1 MNSFYFNAIV
11 FIAPLITDDA
21 SSTPIF
27 ILKSANDAPILGIPC
42 NFKLSAQGRR
52 NDIKLHPPPLQVS
65 SHVAIEPV
73 HEINNVDSMSVFS
86 DPGGRF
92 AITNESVHYHY

>member
-1 MNSFYFNAIV
+1 MMHQAWHSIHV
-11 FIAPLITDDA
+11 I
-21 SSTPIF
+21 SS
-27 ILKSANDAPILGIPC
+27 C
-42 NFKLSAQGRR
+42 QLSAQGRC

-73 HEINNVDSMSVFS
+73 NEMNNVDSVSKFS

-92 AITNESVHYHY
+92 AITNESVHYHHQSIYG